1 MFIKEI
7 VIEGF
12 KSYKKRTI
20 ISGFHSH
27 YNAIR
32 GRNGSGKSNILDAIC
47 FVLGIS
53 DLKRIRV
60 NVLAQLIYKSGQA
73 NVKKANVTI
82 IFDNSDKSNSHPKYL
97 NKESISIRREYSIQG
112 QSKYSINGTRV
123 TLENLKDF
131 LFKCGLKVDK
141 HNFLIMQN
149 KIQETISKKEKEILE
164 MVEDALGISDYTR
177 SRKKSEREFE
187 KKEKKLSEID
197 NKIINEVTSGLDKLS
212 NYEKENKK
220 LEDKRKRADEIK
232 LDLACF
238 EYFSKKADHEQYQIS
253 FRRYAEKL
261 ELKQENRNKLSLEL
275 YNLEAEEKALDPQT
289 DESLEHKK
297 NKLRSIEEN
306 INKHQSL
313 NQGRL
318 EEIRSMKA
326 DIENLEAESSFL
338 LKRKNKLQKD
348 LGNSKN
354 TLEALSTSV
363 GQKAVELEALRGGL
377 QAHSAAAF
385 KKKQYEQVVTEV
397 SNLRSKMHQIQN
409 KLSKKNRKLGELS
422 NCQERIQKLDAEVY
436 TLQNELKEMSNIDPS
451 TAREYQKKITD
462 YKNLQGRIIQELQSV
477 EFRKFSFLGKQIPG
491 LMGYLVELVRLKNKK
506 YSKALEVGAGSAL
519 LALVMSN
526 QQSGKQLIDRN
537 PQKSLRV
544 FPNDRMRP
552 FSIDSR
558 ITQEIQK
565 KFENKARLALD
576 LIDYKPDFYNSVS
589 SVFGGFFVCE
599 NRQVARAVT
608 FDFKQKAITLE
619 GDVYEPSGTMSGGSS
634 SQRSI
639 FELYNRILKLKKERY
654 ENGQAI
660 SSYESGLEELN
671 TLQNRR
677 LNSEQDL
684 ETKHKQLLKLKATQT
699 NSEELNAQIVEL
711 EAQKQKC
718 QDELSEKLQEEQT
731 LKIGLNSKKLNLPNE
746 IKKLETELKRLENSK
761 FETKKT
767 IETLDL
773 ETKKV
778 DKRTQEIP
786 QEFRHKTEELKASE
800 EKQTQLEEEIIKLSN
815 RYERKKNQVNEIEEK
830 NREFS
835 QRKEQILKDKKENEK
850 ETQTNEGEIKKLE
863 TEIRNTQ
870 KNIERVST
878 ELYEIL
884 EKNPKVKQIK
894 FEVDEFDSG
903 SKKEELKK
911 LKEEIKLLE
920 STYSFLDLSQVQK
933 LQQEG
938 SELKEKRLLLLEDL
952 IKITEKI
959 SELNYKK
966 YKLLKNCFPKV
977 VQKLSEIFGSLVRNA
992 KVELIPEYGKPPKN
1006 NQNLEILNKI
1016 KLDLEKF
1023 MPKDRFHEL
1032 PTIKER
1038 IDRAIKLEEDYLET
1052 EIIVGL
1058 KFGIELNGIKK
1069 ASLNELS
1076 GGQRSLFAL
1085 AFIFSLQKQRPSPIY
1100 ILDEVDAALDMSY
1113 TENIASMIKNNFQES
1128 QFLVV
1133 SLKEEMHMKANVLFD
1148 ISYSE
1153 ETSKVQVTNLSS

>member
-73 NVKKANVTI
+73 NIKKANVTI

-97 NKESISIRREYSIQG
+97 NKDSISIRREYSIQG

-123 TLENLKDF
+123 SLENLKDF

-177 SRKKSEREFE
+177 SKRQFEREFE
-187 KKEKKLSEID
+187 QKEKKLSEVD
-197 NKIINEVTSGLDKLS
+197 NKIINEITPELDNLS
-212 NYEKENKK
+212 KYEKQNRI
-220 LEDKRKRADEIK
+220 LEDKRKQADEIR
-232 LDLACF
+232 LDIACS
-238 EYFSKKADHEQYQIS
+238 EYFSKKANHEESEIN
-253 FRRYAEKL
+253 FKRYAEKL
-261 ELKQENRNKLSLEL
+261 ELKQEKRNQLSLEL
-275 YNLEAEEKALDPQT
+275 KNLEAEEKALDPQT
-289 DESLEHKK
+289 DESLDRKK
-297 NKLRSIEEN
+297 NKIRSIEEN
-306 INKHQSL
+306 INKYQSL
-313 NQGRL
+313 NQGL
-318 EEIRSMKA
+318 LQEIRSMKA
-326 DIENLEAESSFL
+326 DIENLEAESSFS
-338 LKRKNKLQKD
+338 LKQKKKLQKD
-348 LGNSKN
+348 LENSKN
-354 TLEALSTSV
+354 TLEALNTSV
-363 GQKAVELEALRGGL
+363 EQKEVELGTLKGGL

-385 KKKQYEQVVTEV
+385 KKKKHEQVITEV
-397 SNLRSKMHQIQN
+397 NSLRNKMHKIEN
-409 KLSKKNRKLGELS
+409 KLSKKNRKLAESS

-436 TLQNELKEMSNIDPS
+436 TLQNKLKEASNIDPS
-451 TAREYQKKITD
+451 AARECQQKKTE
-462 YKNLQGRIIQELQSV
+462 YRKSQERINQELQSAK
-477 EFRKFSFLGKQIPG
+477 FQKFSFLGKQIPG
-491 LMGYLVELVRLKNKK
+491 LKGYLVELVKLKNKK
-506 YSKALEVGAGSAL
+506 HSKALEVGAGSAL
-519 LALVMSN
+519 LALVVNN
-526 QQSGKQLIDRN
+526 QQFGKQLIDRN
-537 PQKSLRV
+537 PHKSLRV

-552 FSIDSR
+552 SSIDSR
-558 ITQEIQK
+558 TIQEIQK
-565 KFENKARLALD
+565 RFENKARLALD
-576 LIDYKPDFYNSVS
+576 LIDYNQEFYNSVS
-589 SVFGGFFVCE
+589 NVFGGFFVCE
-599 NRQVARAVT
+599 NREIARKVT
-608 FDFKQKAITLE
+608 FMYKQKAITLE
-619 GDVYEPSGTMSGGSS
+619 GDVYEPNGTMSGGSS
-634 SQRSI
+634 SQSSN
-639 FELYNRILKLKKERY
+639 FELYNQLSNLKKEKY
-654 ENGQAI
+654 ENDQAI
-660 SSYESGLEELN
+660 NKYESRLEELK
-671 TLQNRR
+671 TLENRR
-677 LNSEQDL
+677 LNLEQDL
-684 ETKHKQLLKLKATQT
+684 QTKQKQLLQLKATQS
-699 NSEELNAQIVEL
+699 NPEELSAQIIGL

-718 QDELSEKLQEEQT
+718 QDELSEKLQEEQV
-731 LKIGLNSKKLNLPNE
+731 LKKGLNSKKLDLPKE

-767 IETLDL
+767 IETVDL
-773 ETKKV
+773 EIKKV

-800 EKQTQLEEEIIKLSN
+800 EKQKQLEEEITNLN
-815 RYERKKNQVNEIEEK
+815 NYYDRKKNQVNEIEEK
-830 NREFS
+830 NLEVY
-835 QRKEQILKDKKENEK
+835 QRKEQILKLKKENERDTQVN
-850 ETQTNEGEIKKLE
+850 ETRIKRLE
-863 TEIRNTQ
+863 KRISDTQ
-870 KNIERVST
+870 KDIERVSN

-884 EKNPKVKQIK
+884 DKNPKVKQIN
-894 FEVDEFDSG
+894 FEANEFDEA

-920 STYSFLDLSQVQK
+920 STYSSLDLSQVQK
-933 LQQEG
+933 LQKEG

-952 IKITEKI
+952 IEITEKI
-959 SELNYKK
+959 SGLNCKK
-966 YKLLKNCFPKV
+966 YKHLKSCFPKV

-992 KVELIPEYGKPPKN
+992 KVELIPEYGKPDKN
-1006 NQNLEILNKI
+1006 NQNLEILKKI

-1023 MPKDRFHEL
+1023 MPKDRSHEL
-1032 PTIKER
+1032 PAIEDR
-1038 IDRAIKLEEDYLET
+1038 INYAIKLEEDYLET
-1052 EIIVGL
+1052 ETIIGL

-1113 TENIASMIKNNFQES
+1113 TENIANMIKNDFPES

-1153 ETSKVQVTNLSS
+1153 ETSKVQVTNLNN